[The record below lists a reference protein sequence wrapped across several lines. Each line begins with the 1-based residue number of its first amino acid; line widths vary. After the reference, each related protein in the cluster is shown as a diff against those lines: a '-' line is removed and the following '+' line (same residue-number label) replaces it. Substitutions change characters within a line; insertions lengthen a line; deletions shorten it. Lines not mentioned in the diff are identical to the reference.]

1 MQLQWHMWDPIQYQ
15 SVIIYPKPRDSCTI
29 IENVR
34 GIKSG
39 GINVNLKDKAQEQ
52 DKDMMILN
60 FNIWSQKNGII
71 IF

>member
-1 MQLQWHMWDPIQYQ
+1 MWDPIQYQ
-15 SVIIYPKPRDSCTI
+15 SVIIYPKPRDSCSI

-39 GINVNLKDKAQEQ
+39 RINVNLKDKAQEQ

-60 FNIWSQKNGII
+60 STYEAKKME
-71 IF
+71 